1 MQINSVNNYSTPS
14 FGKIINTL
22 ENAEFL
28 LKRVA
33 KGKNQI
39 SDLIHI
45 AQKHEEKPAELF
57 FKEKYGLLIAKL
69 SEGSKSKTFVKLPFA
84 NTLKFIEKISD
95 KSI

>member
-14 FGKIINTL
+14 FGKITNTL

-28 LKRVA
+28 LKRA
-33 KGKNQI
+33 ARGKNKI

-45 AQKHEEKPAELF
+45 AKEHEKKPAELF

-69 SEGSKSKTFVKLPFA
+69 SEGNKSKTFVKLPFTS
-84 NTLKFIEKISD
+84 TLKFIKKVSN